1 MDSKIF
7 DYIGITG
14 IFLISWIKAYTDA
27 ALEDEK
33 SRRLRE
39 DLSFSRPA
47 CPACGGPTVD
57 RGGGV
62 WCDRCHLKVESCCDG
77 GRR

>member
-7 DYIGITG
+7 VYIGIMV

-39 DLSFSRPA
+39 ALASRRPA

-62 WCDRCHLKVESCCDG
+62 WCDRCHRKVESCGDG
-77 GRR
+77 GRQ